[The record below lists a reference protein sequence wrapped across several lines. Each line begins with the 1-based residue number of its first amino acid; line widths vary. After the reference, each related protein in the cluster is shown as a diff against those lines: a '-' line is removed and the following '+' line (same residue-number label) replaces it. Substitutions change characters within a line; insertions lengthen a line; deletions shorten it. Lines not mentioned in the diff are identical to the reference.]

1 MQTVQHISRI
11 RSFVHRE
18 GRITPA
24 QQRALQE
31 LLPTYGIEVFDEK
44 IDLHEVFG
52 RQAPRALEI
61 GFGDGMALAEI
72 ARQNLENDYLGIEI
86 YRPGVGRLLNK
97 LAEEKLINVRI
108 ICDDAMWVLQTC
120 LANQALDSIYLFFP
134 DPWPKKRHHKRRLVQ
149 TAFVN
154 QVHRVLKVGG
164 CIHMATDWQ
173 DYADQMLNLF
183 SQTKGFLNTA
193 GVGQFIP
200 HPDYRPMTKFEQRGQ
215 RLGHGVWDL
224 IFRRTE

>member
-1 MQTVQHISRI
+1 MQTVPHISRI
-11 RSFVHRE
+11 RSFVRRE
-18 GRITPA
+18 GRITAA

-31 LLPTYGIEVFDEK
+31 LLPIYGIEVFDQK
-44 IDLHEVFG
+44 IDLHQVFG
-52 RQAPRALEI
+52 RQAPLTLEI
-61 GFGDGMALAEI
+61 GFGDGMALAEM
-72 ARQNLENDYLGIEI
+72 ARHNLANDYLGIEVH
-86 YRPGVGRLLNK
+86 RPGVGRLLNK
-97 LAEEKLINVRI
+97 LAEEKLINVRV
-108 ICDDAMWVLQTC
+108 ICDDAMRVLQTC
-120 LANQALDSIYLFFP
+120 LANQALDGIYLFFP

-149 TAFVN
+149 TAFVD

-173 DYADQMLNLF
+173 DYADQMLSLF

-200 HPDYRPMTKFEQRGQ
+200 RPDYRPLTKFEQRGQ